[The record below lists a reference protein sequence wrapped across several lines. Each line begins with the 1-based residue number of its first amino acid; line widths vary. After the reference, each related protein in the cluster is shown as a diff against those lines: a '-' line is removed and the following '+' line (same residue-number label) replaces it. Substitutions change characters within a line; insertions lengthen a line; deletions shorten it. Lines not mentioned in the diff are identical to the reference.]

1 MTESINLADR
11 RLYLWIKHE
20 DIVFFQSNLEAE
32 DGLARIRTEKQT
44 DSESLIVML
53 FMASREQEVL
63 SVIEHLQEA
72 GIEIRFDVAR

>member
-53 FMASREQEVL
+53 FMASREKEVL

>member
-1 MTESINLADR
+1 MTDSINLADR
-11 RLYLWIKHE
+11 RLYLWIKHK

-53 FMASREQEVL
+53 FMASREKEVL
-63 SVIEHLQEA
+63 SVIEHLQES
-72 GIEIRFDVAR
+72 GIEFRFDVAR

>member
-32 DGLARIRTEKQT
+32 DGLARIRTEKQS

-53 FMASREQEVL
+53 FMASREKEVL

>member
-1 MTESINLADR
+1 MTESINLTDR

-53 FMASREQEVL
+53 FMASREKEVL